1 MALFL
6 QKLQLPEESSCLK
19 DTRCFLLILAL
30 FNENLHIHVLL
41 SQRVAQNVIFVPQT
55 YPMLETSLSRI
66 QWTFRVLLMAMLG
79 TWLLSNKVWMTDRNF
94 PVVPIFDGIPS
105 LPSPIDYIFY
115 SILIVL
121 AIYQII
127 YLENRNTKIAL
138 IALLGFLMLGDQM
151 RWQPYNVQY
160 FLMIVGLFFYPK
172 YTDGLLNTFR
182 MMVVVF
188 LIYSGIQEVN
198 SVFIESIFPWMIKPI
213 AVIFPAKMEPYILGG
228 GYIFPFLSIAAG
240 IGLLFNQTRN
250 YAVYLGMFVNLF
262 YFYALSPMG
271 NDWNHAIL
279 PYNIAMTFF
288 TYVLFF
294 NTELS
299 FEVIL
304 WSKKFRYQQ
313 VLVVFFAGLPL
324 LSLFGVYDRMQSFNT
339 YSGKSL
345 YAKIYVTESL
355 VNLLP
360 DGVKRYVY
368 RPPQGE
374 PYIETTYWSADALKV
389 SPYSEE
395 RVYEK
400 LHEYVCSFSEG
411 DCSARLEIYSYGGR

>member
-1 MALFL
+1 
-6 QKLQLPEESSCLK
+6 
-19 DTRCFLLILAL
+19 
-30 FNENLHIHVLL
+30 
-41 SQRVAQNVIFVPQT
+41 
-55 YPMLETSLSRI
+55 MLETSLSRI

-79 TWLLSNKVWMTDRNF
+79 TWLLSNKVWMTERNF
-94 PVVPIFDGIPS
+94 PVIPIFDGIPS
-105 LPSPIDYIFY
+105 LPSPVDYIFY

-138 IALLGFLMLGDQM
+138 VVLLGFLMIGDQN

-160 FLMIVGLFFYPK
+160 FLMISALFFYPK
-172 YTDGLLNTFR
+172 FTDGILNVFR
-182 MMVVVF
+182 MMVIVF
-188 LIYSGIQEVN
+188 FIFSGIQEIN
-198 SVFIESIFPWMIKPI
+198 TVFIESIFPWMIGPI
-213 AVIFPAKMEPYILGG
+213 ASLFPASVEPNILGG

-240 IGLLFNQTRN
+240 VGLLFQQTRD
-250 YAVYLGMFVNLF
+250 YAVYLGILIHLF

-279 PYNIAMTFF
+279 PYNLCMAFF

-294 NTELS
+294 SAEFKLKDI
-299 FEVIL
+299 F
-304 WSKKFRYQQ
+304 WSKTFRYQQ
-313 VLVVFFAGLPL
+313 AVVLIFAVLPL
-324 LSLFGVYDRMQSFNT
+324 LSFFGIYDRMQSFNT

-355 VNLLP
+355 VELLP

-368 RPPQGE
+368 RPQQGE

-395 RVYEK
+395 RVYKK

-411 DCSARLEIYSYGGR
+411 DCSARLEIYSYGGGH

>member
-1 MALFL
+1 
-6 QKLQLPEESSCLK
+6 
-19 DTRCFLLILAL
+19 
-30 FNENLHIHVLL
+30 
-41 SQRVAQNVIFVPQT
+41 
-55 YPMLETSLSRI
+55 MLETSLSRI
-66 QWTFRVLLMAMLG
+66 QWTFSVLLMAMLG

-228 GYIFPFLSIAAG
+228 GYIFPFLSIASG

-299 FEVIL
+299 FKVIL

-324 LSLFGVYDRMQSFNT
+324 LSLFQHV
-339 YSGKSL
+339 L
-345 YAKIYVTESL
+345 
-355 VNLLP
+355 
-360 DGVKRYVY
+360 
-368 RPPQGE
+368 
-374 PYIETTYWSADALKV
+374 
-389 SPYSEE
+389 
-395 RVYEK
+395 
-400 LHEYVCSFSEG
+400 
-411 DCSARLEIYSYGGR
+411 

>member
-1 MALFL
+1 
-6 QKLQLPEESSCLK
+6 
-19 DTRCFLLILAL
+19 
-30 FNENLHIHVLL
+30 
-41 SQRVAQNVIFVPQT
+41 
-55 YPMLETSLSRI
+55 
-66 QWTFRVLLMAMLG
+66 MAMLG

-94 PVVPIFDGIPS
+94 PVIPIIDGIPS

-115 SILIVL
+115 SVLIVL

-138 IALLGFLMLGDQM
+138 VALLGFLMIGDQM

-160 FLMIVGLFFYPK
+160 FVMSVGLFFYPK

-188 LIYSGIQEVN
+188 LVYSGIQELN
-198 SVFIESIFPWMIKPI
+198 SVFIESIFPWLANPI
-213 AVIFPAKMEPYILGG
+213 AVYFPAKMEPYILGG
-228 GYIFPFLSIAAG
+228 GYVFPFLSIAAG
-240 IGLLFNQTRN
+240 IGLLFNQTRE
-250 YAVYLGMFVNLF
+250 YAVYIAVFVQLF
-262 YFYALSPMG
+262 LFYALSPMG

-279 PYNIAMTFF
+279 PYNLSMAFF
-288 TYVLFF
+288 TIALFHKAEF
-294 NTELS
+294 SLKDVFIT
-299 FEVIL
+299 
-304 WSKKFRYQQ
+304 KTFRYQQ
-313 VLVVFFAGLPL
+313 IATVFFALLPL
-324 LSLFGVYDRMQSFNT
+324 LSFFGVYDRMQSYNT

-345 YAKIYVTESL
+345 YAKIYVTEAL
-355 VNLLP
+355 VELLP

-400 LHEYVCSFSEG
+400 LHEYVCSFSDG
-411 DCSARLEIYSYGGR
+411 DCAARLEIYSYGSGH